1 MNDIINEDVIEK
13 VVIKSVAIYKAMSV
27 LPAPPFEDKFVN
39 KENICQ
45 QNEIIQNR
53 NLEKCLNAIE
63 PSKENEIT
71 DTTNEIKKNLE
82 KKSWKDITNPKERQK
97 AYNKKAYQEANKDKL
112 KIVKKNYYEANKDK
126 KKAYYEKNKDTIK
139 AYKKT
144 WCESNK
150 DKIKVQKKA
159 YREVNKDKK
168 KAYDKDYN
176 ESNKDKRKAYNKDW
190 REVNKDK
197 IKEYLEAYH
206 YNKLKTDIQY
216 KLRHNLRCRL
226 HSAIKRNYKAGSA
239 VKDLGCSIDE
249 LKSYL
254 ESKFSS
260 GMTWD
265 NWALD
270 GWHIDHIKPLAS
282 FNLTDRNQL
291 LEACN
296 YMNLQPLWAT
306 DNLIKSDKI
315 L

>member
-39 KENICQ
+39 KKNICQ
-45 QNEIIQNR
+45 QNEIIQNQ

-71 DTTNEIKKNLE
+71 DTTNETKNDYE
-82 KKSWKDITNPKERQK
+82 RKSWKDITNPKERQK
-97 AYNKKAYQEANKDKL
+97 AYNKAWRETNK
-112 KIVKKNYYEANKDK
+112 
-126 KKAYYEKNKDTIK
+126 
-139 AYKKT
+139 
-144 WCESNK
+144 ES
-150 DKIKVQKKA
+150 
-159 YREVNKDKK
+159 K
-168 KAYDKDYN
+168 KAYDKDYREIN
-176 ESNKDKRKAYNKDW
+176 KEKRKVRQKSYCDANKDKLNSKSKAYNK
-190 REVNKDK
+190 VNKDK
-197 IKEYLEAYH
+197 ICSYKKDYRETNKEKLKVQKKNWDII
-206 YNKLKTDIQY
+206 NKEKVNIYFKNKKKTDIQFR
-216 KLRHNLRCRL
+216 LSCNLRNRL
-226 HSAIKRNYKAGSA
+226 YHAINRNFKAGSA
-239 VKDLGCSIDE
+239 VRDLGCSISE

-270 GWHIDHIKPLAS
+270 GWHIDHIKPLSS
-282 FNLTDRNQL
+282 FDLTNRQQL
-291 LEACN
+291 LEACH
-296 YMNLQPLWAT
+296 YTNLQPLWAT